1 MSSSPHQKETPMVDE
16 KIYFPH
22 EVIGLQFVQGLS
34 LLAAWRCYRD
44 LSQAE
49 LAEQVGMS
57 LSELVA
63 MEQPDYPFTRQQL
76 ARLAEALNI
85 QHEHLTD

>member
-1 MSSSPHQKETPMVDE
+1 M
-16 KIYFPH
+16 
-22 EVIGLQFVQGLS
+22 
-34 LLAAWRCYRD
+34 AAWRNYRG
-44 LSQAE
+44 LSQTD

-76 ARLAEALNI
+76 ARLSEALGI